1 MMKPGKATI
10 TSIISHLLHFNGLE
24 TASFFCPSGG
34 QALLALSEHWYQE

>member
-10 TSIISHLLHFNGLE
+10 TSIISHLLHCNGLE
-24 TASFFCPSGG
+24 TAFFCPSGG